1 MYKIMGLVLGGA
13 LLAMSTS
20 RAHVEPKKMLF
31 YTHKKSHQAGGV
43 GQQDQK
49 NVVSY
54 ESRDNGTPSK
64 VVSIHGLP
72 AFKQIVLLHSFTKPV
87 IVKVHAIASVESQ
100 KVKPHF
106 QDVADSLGQK
116 VACIAMNLLE
126 GGEQNKAIVAH
137 LLSKCGV
144 HRVDLPLF
152 LFFKNGQLQ
161 LPVRQGFHNK
171 ENLSALIQKEF
182 FNPDKKSTPGSQ
194 NNAHSAASRAQQ
206 PARFSGKEA
215 QRAHISAKK
224 RLSENDFSCDLTSTS
239 NTKRLGQLVSE

>member
-1 MYKIMGLVLGGA
+1 MLCGIIVGMG
-13 LLAMSTS
+13 TS

-31 YTHKKSHQAGGV
+31 YANKKQHPAGGA
-43 GQQDQK
+43 GQHGKK

-54 ESRDNGTPSK
+54 ESRDNGNPSK
-64 VVSIHGLP
+64 VVSIQGLP

-116 VACIAMNLLE
+116 VSCIAMNLLE

-182 FNPDKKSTPGSQ
+182 FNTDKKSASGGQ
-194 NNAHSAASRAQQ
+194 NNAHSAALPGQQ
-206 PARFSGKEA
+206 QTHFAGK
-215 QRAHISAKK
+215 QAKVHRMHQEK
-224 RLSENDFSCDLTSTS
+224 RLSENDFACDLTSTS
-239 NTKRLGQLVSE
+239 NNKPLGQLIFK

>member
-1 MYKIMGLVLGGA
+1 MYKIMSLMLGGII
-13 LLAMSTS
+13 LGMSTS

-31 YTHKKSHQAGGV
+31 YANKKQHQASGV
-43 GQQDQK
+43 AQQGKK
-49 NVVSY
+49 NIVSY
-54 ESRDNGTPSK
+54 ESRENGNPSK
-64 VVSIHGLP
+64 VVSIQGLP

-116 VACIAMNLLE
+116 VSCIAMNLLE

-171 ENLSALIQKEF
+171 ENLTSLIQKEF
-182 FNPDKKSTPGSQ
+182 FNTDKKSAAGLQ
-194 NNAHSAASRAQQ
+194 NNSPNAALCGQQ
-206 PARFSGKEA
+206 GVHLVRKQAKNYN
-215 QRAHISAKK
+215 ISPEK
-224 RLSENDFSCDLTSTS
+224 RLSENDFACDLTSTS
-239 NTKRLGQLVSE
+239 NNKPLGQLISK